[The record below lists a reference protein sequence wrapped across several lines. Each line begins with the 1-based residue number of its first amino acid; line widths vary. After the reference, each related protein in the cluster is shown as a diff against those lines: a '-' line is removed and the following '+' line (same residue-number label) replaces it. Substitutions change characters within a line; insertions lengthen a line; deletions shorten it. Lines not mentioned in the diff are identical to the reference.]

1 MLNGCINFYT
11 NKFQKELSVESIL
24 GLRDKDH
31 FAVFRVFSG
40 FHFFFFLIRS
50 PAAQTVLELVI

>member
-31 FAVFRVFSG
+31 FVVFRVFSG
-40 FHFFFFLIRS
+40 FHFFFFFNKISCS
-50 PAAQTVLELVI
+50 PDCP

>member
-11 NKFQKELSVESIL
+11 NKFQKELSVECIL
-24 GLRDKDH
+24 GLRDKEH

-40 FHFFFFLIRS
+40 FHFFFFFK
-50 PAAQTVLELVI
+50 